1 MHALALALALSG
13 GMAVYADHPI
23 SGRGVLDV
31 PQTAQVRHLVFGLSD
46 GTWAVNDSVLVT
58 TEEGAVTFTIRSAS
72 PTVLRKDN

>member
-1 MHALALALALSG
+1 MHALALAFVLASYG
-13 GMAVYADHPI
+13 GPYAEHVV